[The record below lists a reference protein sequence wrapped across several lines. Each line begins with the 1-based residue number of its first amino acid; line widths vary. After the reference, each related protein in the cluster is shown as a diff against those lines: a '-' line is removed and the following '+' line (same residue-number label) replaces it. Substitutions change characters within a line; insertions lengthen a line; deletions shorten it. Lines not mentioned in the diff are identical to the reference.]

1 MLERA
6 GDADGDIK
14 LWRDDLAGLAD
25 LVVVRHEAGIDGG
38 AAGADGGAQLVGDRF
53 DQLEILARAH
63 ATAARDDDLGRGQF
77 RPVRFLQF
85 LTDELR
91 DRKSKRLNYSH

>member
-1 MLERA
+1 MLDRA
-6 GDADGDIK
+6 GDADGDVK

-53 DQLEILARAH
+53 DQLEILDRK
-63 ATAARDDDLGRGQF
+63 RGGSGKSVSVRLDLGVCSIIKKK
-77 RPVRFLQF
+77 P
-85 LTDELR
+85 
-91 DRKSKRLNYSH
+91 RKILVKYIRTLSSR